1 MAAPAPSFVDGFA
14 GAVGNTPL
22 IRIKSLSDATGCT
35 ILGKAEFLN
44 PGGCNKDRVAKQ
56 MVEEA
61 EAVRAGAVSILLR
74 IVCVCVRLHRSFC
87 ARLAA
92 LNRERICSQFRPGSC
107 ARAAQSWRAPRAA
120 PASASP

>member
-74 IVCVCVRLHRSFC
+74 IVCMC
-87 ARLAA
+87 
-92 LNRERICSQFRPGSC
+92 
-107 ARAAQSWRAPRAA
+107 
-120 PASASP
+120 ASPRVLLRKARRTESRTHLPPI